1 MSTQS
6 RKIITIL
13 LLSSFLSACNDAPPE
28 PPSQLMPQPSGTVAF
43 MQNAQGLLRLQIMEA
58 DNIELSANQTLE
70 LNLNDSLE
78 FVATAENAKGQ
89 PAANK
94 KLWLSSSHDNFL
106 TQTQLITQ
114 EDGQANTV
122 FIASQLGADELTL
135 TDGTLKV
142 KLLLNVRRTVKA
154 TPEEEDFIPLP
165 ELPEVVSWT
174 LFAKVS
180 YDLEGKK
187 PTVFAPEIKALAG
200 KVIKVQGYMTA
211 LDTQPMQRH
220 FFLSSVPPDCVYC
233 MPAAPEKVVEVF
245 NQHDIEFSIEPIVVQ
260 GSLSLLEND
269 EDEVLYQLKNSSL
282 VVNNAHKPNS
292 ALPAN
297 TTKHVSPRSSQTQHE
312 HEHEE

>member
-1 MSTQS
+1 M
-6 RKIITIL
+6 
-13 LLSSFLSACNDAPPE
+13 LLSSFLSACNDEPPP
-28 PPSQLMPQPSGTVAF
+28 PPSQPIQQPSGTVAF
-43 MQNAQGLLRLQIMEA
+43 IQNAHGLLRLQIMEA
-58 DNIELSANQTLE
+58 DNIELSANRTLE

-78 FVATAENAKGQ
+78 FVATAEDAKGQ

-135 TDGTLKV
+135 TDNGALKV

-154 TPEEEDFIPLP
+154 TPEEEDFMPLP
-165 ELPEVVSWT
+165 ELPDVVSWT

-220 FFLSSVPPDCVYC
+220 FYLSSVPPDCVYC

-245 NQHDIEFSIEPIVVQ
+245 SQHDIEFSMDPIVVQ
-260 GSLSLLEND
+260 GSLSLLDND

-282 VVNNAHKPNS
+282 VVNNSHKS
-292 ALPAN
+292 
-297 TTKHVSPRSSQTQHE
+297 TTAPVATGHTHPRSRPAQHE